1 MGFYNFYTDVA
12 VDLGTANTLVYVKG
26 QGIVL
31 SEASI
36 VAYDRSTEKVLAIGN
51 DALTMH
57 EKTHKNIETVRPL
70 KDGVIAD
77 FEMAEQLIRG
87 LTRKVQTGWIKTI
100 RQMVICI
107 PSGITEVEKRAVRD
121 SAQHVG
127 ARKVY
132 LISEPMAAA
141 IGIGLTVHEP
151 IGNMIVDIG
160 GGTTEIA
167 VIALGG
173 IVVDQS
179 VRVGGNAIDAAILSH
194 FKHYHNLVIGQRT
207 AERIKKEIGS
217 TVVMEPEM
225 ELYIKGQDSSSGMP
239 KVHSTTSQEVR
250 NAISQVIGNIVSGGG
265 PVSGKNTP

>member
-87 LTRKVQTGWIKTI
+87 LTRKVQTGVDQNHSPDGDLHPQRNYGGRKN
-100 RQMVICI
+100 V
-107 PSGITEVEKRAVRD
+107 PSGIVL
-121 SAQHVG
+121 SM
-127 ARKVY
+127 
-132 LISEPMAAA
+132 S
-141 IGIGLTVHEP
+141 VH
-151 IGNMIVDIG
+151 
-160 GGTTEIA
+160 
-167 VIALGG
+167 
-173 IVVDQS
+173 
-179 VRVGGNAIDAAILSH
+179 
-194 FKHYHNLVIGQRT
+194 
-207 AERIKKEIGS
+207 
-217 TVVMEPEM
+217 
-225 ELYIKGQDSSSGMP
+225 
-239 KVHSTTSQEVR
+239 
-250 NAISQVIGNIVSGGG
+250 
-265 PVSGKNTP
+265 GKFT